1 MPTEEELRQ
10 VSENI
15 EKSETSKKKIE
26 TENTESAN
34 KIVFEDDDDNL
45 DDEAGT
51 ETDFGGKTKFRVV
64 RPEQDLGSKLETR
77 VAESVL
83 KFRETMLYGI
93 GSKNRRESSADL
105 VRRKLKRKV
114 IAKTGKC

>member
-26 TENTESAN
+26 TENTESSN
-34 KIVFEDDDDNL
+34 KIVFEDDDE
-45 DDEAGT
+45 EAGT
-51 ETDFGGKTKFRVV
+51 GAETDFGGKTKFRVV